1 MENAASVS
9 FVIVINK
16 LIFRFNVHILLLKC
30 FKFKNFHYYIC
41 YILDFYIGL
50 LYWGERIRKKGG
62 LCRLVF
68 VIVNIF
74 MCYFCIMTD
83 IKKISKQDKIFIR
96 SVQKN

>member
-30 FKFKNFHYYIC
+30 SKFKNFHYYIC

-83 IKKISKQDKIFIR
+83 IK
-96 SVQKN
+96 